1 MSLLAGLTRKP
12 WIWSWLAAFAV
23 WFLTIMVTGG
33 ASTLMAASPGF
44 RDGSGRDVTQER

>member
-33 ASTLMAASPGF
+33 ASTLGLSQAALTFAAFSACWPG
-44 RDGSGRDVTQER
+44 